1 ERLQATWDAPV
12 YTFYLP
18 EVEIGHDRGRRYHA
32 FTCARKG
39 CKLVAEKKTLKR
51 FLDTADK
58 KSTGN
63 LRKHARV
70 CWGAEILETADKA
83 ADADEVRRSI
93 LPGHLRD
100 GSITAHFARK
110 KGSAVTYS
118 HRQHTK
124 AETRLKLVEW
134 CAEDLRPFSAV
145 KDRALLSLLKTGRPG
160 YYVPSPST
168 VSRDLKVVFKCV
180 RSRIAKMLREYDGKL
195 SFGTDAW
202 TSPNHRALVA
212 VTVHLEHKGQPLS
225 MLLDVVEVSK
235 VRTLL
240 VYI

>member
-1 ERLQATWDAPV
+1 MR
-12 YTFYLP
+12 P
-18 EVEIGHDRGRRYHA
+18 EGR
-32 FTCARKG
+32 
-39 CKLVAEKKTLKR
+39 KLVTEKKTLKR
-51 FLDTADK
+51 FLDPADK

-93 LPGHLRD
+93 LPGHLQD
-100 GSITAHFARK
+100 GSITAHFACK

-168 VSRDLKVVFKCV
+168 CV

-240 VYI
+240 VYITSRGLQPDPLLLAYPEPCCEGCA